1 MTYNAWKTLYRRPPH
16 QVLSPQ
22 NAENRLVVG
31 RVPDGGVCVS
41 SLTDGSVCVPNLI
54 LELMLDFGWLWAEN
68 ATSQG
73 PLAVQEGESYVAFQT
88 LHSGLMDFWLVAE

>member
-1 MTYNAWKTLYRRPPH
+1 MAYNAWKTLYRRPPH
-16 QVLSPQ
+16 HVLSPQ
-22 NAENRLVVG
+22 NSKSRLVLG
-31 RVPDGGVCVS
+31 RVPE
-41 SLTDGSVCVPNLI
+41 GSVCVPSLI
-54 LELMLDFGWLWAEN
+54 LKLMLDFGWLWAEN